1 MYNSLIKI
9 VSTFFFIGYAPF
21 IPGTVASLVACCI
34 IFFLKENPLI
44 FLLATLLI
52 IILGFFIGIPAER
65 VFKRK
70 DAGPIVID
78 EIGGMFLSLVFLP
91 LEPRVILCAF
101 LLFRIFDALKVFPAN
116 RLEKISGSQGI
127 MLDDIIAGL
136 YTNLVLQIV
145 VRFAL

>member
-9 VSTFFFIGYAPF
+9 VSSFFFIGYTPF

-34 IFFLKENPLI
+34 IFFLKENPPI

-52 IILGFFIGIPAER
+52 IILGFFIGVPAEK
-65 VFKRK
+65 VFKKK

-78 EIGGMFLSLVFLP
+78 EIAGMFLSLVFLP
-91 LEPRVILCAF
+91 LEPRVIFSAF
-101 LLFRIFDALKVFPAN
+101 LLFRIFDALKVFPAG
-116 RLEKISGSQGI
+116 RLERLSGSQGI

-136 YTNLVLQIV
+136 YTNLILQIV